1 MRQFLPCTLT
11 SRYPCQRSLKL
22 LNFRTVYWYNTYMA
36 QQQQPHTEVE
46 PVRIKQRVI
55 GAIVLVSLGVI
66 FIPMLLNSERSL
78 DDGMPVFGSNIPNKP
93 AYISKKADKSTT
105 PSSAAIIIKSQA
117 DFDSRVMVDE
127 HTPKLKDESVASF
140 AKEESPTKI
149 IPAKDS
155 SQKSSKAAQT
165 QEAKKKSTPN
175 QTTAK
180 KLTTSSEIITA
191 KTAPTAKQPAK
202 AWAIQVG
209 SFSERKN
216 AFSLRNKLRS
226 KRFTAF
232 VDAIKTPKGN
242 IYRVRVGPEVQRV
255 QAEKTQQRLF
265 KELKISGLVIAH
277 P

>member
-1 MRQFLPCTLT
+1 
-11 SRYPCQRSLKL
+11 
-22 LNFRTVYWYNTYMA
+22 MA
-36 QQQQPHTEVE
+36 QQQQPHHEVE

-93 AYISKKADKSTT
+93 DYISKKSDKTKS
-105 PSSAAIIIKSQA
+105 PASSAIIIKSQA
-117 DFDSRVMVDE
+117 DFDSRVIVDE
-127 HTPKLKDESVASF
+127 HTPKLKDDSVASF
-140 AKEESPTKI
+140 ATPDSP
-149 IPAKDS
+149 
-155 SQKSSKAAQT
+155 
-165 QEAKKKSTPN
+165 KKSATAKSV
-175 QTTAK
+175 TKKTASKKATAK
-180 KLTTSSEIITA
+180 KATTSSKIITA
-191 KTAPTAKQPAK
+191 KKTPTAKQPAK

-216 AFSLRNKLRS
+216 AFSLRNKLRN

-232 VDAIKTPKGN
+232 VDAVKTPKGN
-242 IYRVRVGPEVQRV
+242 IYRVRVGPEVLRA
-255 QAEKTQQRLF
+255 QAEKTQKRLI